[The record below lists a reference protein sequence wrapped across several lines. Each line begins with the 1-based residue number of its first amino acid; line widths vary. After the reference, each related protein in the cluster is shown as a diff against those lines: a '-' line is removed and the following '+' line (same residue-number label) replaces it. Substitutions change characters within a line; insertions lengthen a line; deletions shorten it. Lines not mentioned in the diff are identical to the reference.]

1 VVEFKANKIS
11 VVVMNPKTGAIM
23 AMASNPRFDPNTPG
37 EAYELEK
44 VNYAKFPN
52 PAVDLL

>member
-1 VVEFKANKIS
+1 
-11 VVVMNPKTGAIM
+11 M
-23 AMASNPRFDPNTPG
+23 AMASNPRFDPNNPG

-52 PAVDLL
+52 PSVDLL